1 MDRSSQCFT
10 CGRTGGQFELV
21 AGWQPLDVRSNPND
35 RLLPNPRCGQPLP
48 WAAVSTL
55 CSSIHRHSRRHGTR
69 TGLRPSL
76 APVRLCLRI
85 AANPNLDSPPACCG
99 EILLE
104 RLPSNSARP
113 FSPAAG
119 FLFVKARGNSHQSVA
134 VPVKSPVSHLH
145 AIKQWHCDHRS
156 SAKPPKGCKIDEV
169 RRPFV
174 HGSIFATPVLSL
186 SALAAWTFSERKS
199 RLERAFFRLSIQRRA
214 FRACVRSE
222 TPRYILIFPLSA
234 APASA
239 APAHAC
245 LMLIPISASLLA
257 MKAKL
262 PGLSTRVSTSTFS
275 SAASQPLSTSVFFAT
290 VNLSTIRWSV
300 PSLPSTSA
308 ENA

>member
-1 MDRSSQCFT
+1 MALELDYGPLWRQSAFA
-10 CGRTGGQFELV
+10 FE
-21 AGWQPLDVRSNPND
+21 
-35 RLLPNPRCGQPLP
+35 
-48 WAAVSTL
+48 
-55 CSSIHRHSRRHGTR
+55 SRRHGTR

-169 RRPFV
+169 RRPLFME
-174 HGSIFATPVLSL
+174 A
-186 SALAAWTFSERKS
+186 FSQRPC
-199 RLERAFFRLSIQRRA
+199 FRCL
-214 FRACVRSE
+214 
-222 TPRYILIFPLSA
+222 LWPL
-234 APASA
+234 
-239 APAHAC
+239 
-245 LMLIPISASLLA
+245 
-257 MKAKL
+257 
-262 PGLSTRVSTSTFS
+262 G
-275 SAASQPLSTSVFFAT
+275 
-290 VNLSTIRWSV
+290 
-300 PSLPSTSA
+300 
-308 ENA
+308 